1 MLLPDVLI
9 LRERQFQLTV
19 RVYVESHSFPLTMDP
34 NTGISDLMGPQ
45 GPLGEDKSQEE
56 EKTIHENHFS
66 IKGLKISKQS
76 FIY

>member
-1 MLLPDVLI
+1 
-9 LRERQFQLTV
+9 
-19 RVYVESHSFPLTMDP
+19 MDP

-56 EKTIHENHFS
+56 ENTIQENHFS